1 MIIRN
6 EDAAISRVAELL
18 SKINNYGHSYETI
31 YHWLKRTCSELMEP
45 EKQSG
50 DFIASMGIKVTR
62 YIYEDE
68 DYLEINLNLL
78 EIDKSNSKES
88 FNYFWPKKLEKV
100 LENI

>member
-18 SKINNYGHSYETI
+18 NKINNYGHSYETI
-31 YHWLKRTCSELMEP
+31 YYWLKKTCCELMEP

-78 EIDKSNSKES
+78 EIDKSNSEEN
-88 FNYFWPKKLEKV
+88 FNYFWPEKLEKV
-100 LENI
+100 LGNI